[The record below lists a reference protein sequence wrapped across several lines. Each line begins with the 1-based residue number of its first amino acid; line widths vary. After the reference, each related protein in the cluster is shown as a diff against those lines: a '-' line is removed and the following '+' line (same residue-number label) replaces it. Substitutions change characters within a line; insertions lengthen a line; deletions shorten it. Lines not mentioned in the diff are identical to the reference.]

1 MVVLGKI
8 VLAWLV
14 LLGLVINHSAM
25 ALPPDNCDTVVILH
39 GIARTNKSMIKIEK
53 ALRDAGYNAISI
65 TYPSTEKDVDEL
77 AQWLHQNYLTAKF
90 WENNRRVH
98 FVTHSMGGLV
108 TREYLE
114 KYRPAIPYRHLGRVV
129 MLAPPH
135 QGSEVADLLDQ
146 NWLYQMYYGPAGQ
159 DLTTDA
165 QKSPHPRPYYDLGI
179 IAGNKE
185 WPYFAAAFVV
195 PGPGDG
201 RVAVEKTRLPGMAD
215 HIIVNAT
222 HTFIM
227 NDEPAIKQALYFLTH
242 GEFQHEQSNQ

>member
-8 VLAWLV
+8 TLICIVLFGLA
-14 LLGLVINHSAM
+14 LGHTVM
-25 ALPPDNCDTVVILH
+25 ATASGNRDTVVILH
-39 GIARTNKSMIKIEK
+39 GIARTGKSMAKIEN
-53 ALRDAGYNAISI
+53 ALKDSGYNTLSI
-65 TYPSTEKDVDEL
+65 TYPSTEKNVDEL
-77 AQWLHQNYLTAKF
+77 AQWLHQNYLTDKF
-90 WENNRRVH
+90 WDNNRRVH
-98 FVTHSMGGLV
+98 FLTHSMGGLV
-108 TREYLE
+108 TREYLR
-114 KYRPAIPYRHLGRVV
+114 KYRPAIPYSHLGRVV

-165 QKSPHPRPYYDLGI
+165 QKIPVTKPYYDLGI

-185 WPYFAAAFVV
+185 WPYFAAAFIV

-201 RVAVEKTRLPGMAD
+201 RVAVEKTKLSGMRD
-215 HIIVNAT
+215 HITVNAT

-227 NDEPAIKQALYFLTH
+227 NDEAATRQALHFLTY
-242 GEFQHEQSNQ
+242 GEFQHEQPR